1 MYVRMYVCT
10 YVCMYIVCI
19 YIYIYSSYKHHTTS
33 MSTCQVSEIN
43 QEKITIQKGPILYLD
58 RLSIIGNV
66 SLISVICILIKINYN
81 MQGA

>member
-1 MYVRMYVCT
+1 MYVCT

-19 YIYIYSSYKHHTTS
+19 YIYIYSSYKHHITS
-33 MSTCQVSEIN
+33 ISTCQVSEIS
-43 QEKITIQKGPILYLD
+43 QEKITIRKGPILYLD
-58 RLSIIGNV
+58 RLSMIGNV

>member
-1 MYVRMYVCT
+1 
-10 YVCMYIVCI
+10 
-19 YIYIYSSYKHHTTS
+19 